1 MSRNRKP
8 NKRYSLLIA
17 WNRLKNVVPLQYERE
32 PTEGKIRKNAG
43 VIFGKKHL
51 KTVGRLLEI
60 LKMIIF

>member
-43 VIFGKKHL
+43 D
-51 KTVGRLLEI
+51 R
-60 LKMIIF
+60 